1 MCIDGRASATMGA
14 MNKREL
20 AKAVAVQADVEL
32 KTVVSVIDGFTDVV
46 TAVVSKGEP
55 VSIPGFAKFVKV
67 NRAARMGRN
76 PATGEAIR
84 IKASKKARITPV
96 KAFKDAVL
104 APATAPK
111 LVKGAY
117 PTSDAAVAAA
127 GKSAAPVA
135 AKKAPARAA
144 AKKAPARRTTARKAP
159 AKRAPAK
166 KAVEAGARQEGR
178 EKVASKAGPLTRD
191 RPSAAQVQWASH
203 ATRWKRPIRRLPL
216 PKHWLSGPSRSRIPT
231 GCRRTIRPSRRSS
244 AGTPTPW
251 PPVRTPTWTQAR
263 DSPSS
268 RRPISLDGATAAS
281 QAAGTARTSR
291 DAARPV
297 RHTRGVP
304 GPVCSWR
311 HSGADEWVTT

>member
-1 MCIDGRASATMGA
+1 

-32 KTVVSVIDGFTDVV
+32 KTVITVIDGFTDVV

-67 NRAARMGRN
+67 NRAAHGSN

-111 LVKGAY
+111 LVKGAF

-127 GKSAAPVA
+127 GKSAAP
-135 AKKAPARAA
+135 AA
-144 AKKAPARRTTARKAP
+144 AKKAPARSAAKKAPARKAPAKRAPARKAP

-166 KAVEAGARQEGR
+166 RTA
-178 EKVASKAGPLTRD
+178 
-191 RPSAAQVQWASH
+191 
-203 ATRWKRPIRRLPL
+203 KR
-216 PKHWLSGPSRSRIPT
+216 
-231 GCRRTIRPSRRSS
+231 
-244 AGTPTPW
+244 
-251 PPVRTPTWTQAR
+251 
-263 DSPSS
+263 
-268 RRPISLDGATAAS
+268 
-281 QAAGTARTSR
+281 
-291 DAARPV
+291 
-297 RHTRGVP
+297 
-304 GPVCSWR
+304 
-311 HSGADEWVTT
+311 